1 MSQQFEQ
8 STNNDANS
16 HYQAQHHLHPDLMRT
31 NSLEDNSRNNPV
43 QFLSKFFDADAKPAP
58 NPHAA
63 NKLRHFSSSIS
74 MDEATSTSEASTSR
88 HSANRRLEE
97 FRRVVESSYNQHV
110 ISKQLENLTIQSSRR
125 AHACAMPQTSLE
137 HGKSD
142 DSLNNSNSAQVAPV
156 ESSGV
161 DTQHAESNGGTVSGP
176 VRKKSGYEI
185 PYMSAY
191 NIYRGKASS
200 NDVHSVNSSTVV
212 GSANLNETTRGK

>member
-1 MSQQFEQ
+1 
-8 STNNDANS
+8 
-16 HYQAQHHLHPDLMRT
+16 
-31 NSLEDNSRNNPV
+31 
-43 QFLSKFFDADAKPAP
+43 
-58 NPHAA
+58 
-63 NKLRHFSSSIS
+63 

-97 FRRVVESSYNQHV
+97 FKRVVESSYNQHV

-125 AHACAMPQTSLE
+125 AHACAKPQASLE

-142 DSLNNSNSAQVAPV
+142 DSLNSSNSAQVAPL

-161 DTQHAESNGGTVSGP
+161 DTQHAESNGGTDSGP
-176 VRKKSGYEI
+176 ARKKSGYEI

-191 NIYRGKASS
+191 NIYRDKASS

-212 GSANLNETTRGK
+212 GSASLNETTRGK